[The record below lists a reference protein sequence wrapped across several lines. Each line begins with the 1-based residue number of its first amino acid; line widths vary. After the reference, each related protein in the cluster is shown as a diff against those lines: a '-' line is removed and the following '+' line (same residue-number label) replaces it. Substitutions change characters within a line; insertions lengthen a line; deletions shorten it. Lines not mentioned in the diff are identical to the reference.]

1 MARRYT
7 SPYSSEDEEL
17 IQIRRDRDRAS
28 DLSLTP
34 SNVRRVYG
42 SVRTPTAPRMAE
54 PPRARSA
61 DAILDGALRDY
72 FPGGRVRSP
81 AGVGAGTT
89 DRSTVPAGTTGVGVG
104 TVADDPQPSTS
115 RSNPPAARRA
125 GTSAAALASRS
136 VSGGKEPRRSVARTV
151 AEVQRRVQRD
161 AGGGGG
167 GGGDDDDGGGSDGS
181 RRSRRGSNGSRRSR
195 RGSNDSR
202 RSRRRD
208 LRNDLDALFDRLRRR
223 TTGRRIAG
231 ITHTDTITTTY
242 KDGGPP
248 DVRRTSYRTSG
259 ESSGGD
265 SSA

>member
-1 MARRYT
+1 MARRFT

-17 IQIRRDRDRAS
+17 LQIRRDRDRAS

-115 RSNPPAARRA
+115 RSNPPAGRRA

-151 AEVQRRVQRD
+151 AEVRRRVQRD

-167 GGGDDDDGGGSDGS
+167 GDDDDDGGGGSDGS

-202 RSRRRD
+202 RSRRGRD
-208 LRNDLDALFDRLRRR
+208 LHNDLDALFDRLRRR
-223 TTGRRIAG
+223 TGGRRIAG

-248 DVRRTSYRTSG
+248 TVSRSSYRTSG
-259 ESSGGD
+259 ESGD

>member
-1 MARRYT
+1 MARWYT

-17 IQIRRDRDRAS
+17 LQIRRDRDRAS

-61 DAILDGALRDY
+61 DAILDGALNAY

-81 AGVGAGTT
+81 SGVGAGTT

-115 RSNPPAARRA
+115 RSDPPAGRRA

-151 AEVQRRVQRD
+151 AEVRSRVRRD

-167 GGGDDDDGGGSDGS
+167 GGGDDDDDGGGSDGS
-181 RRSRRGSNGSRRSR
+181 RRSRRGSGGSRRSR

-202 RSRRRD
+202 GSRRRD

-223 TTGRRIAG
+223 TSGRRIAG

-248 DVRRTSYRTSG
+248 TVSRSSYRTSG
-259 ESSGGD
+259 ESGD